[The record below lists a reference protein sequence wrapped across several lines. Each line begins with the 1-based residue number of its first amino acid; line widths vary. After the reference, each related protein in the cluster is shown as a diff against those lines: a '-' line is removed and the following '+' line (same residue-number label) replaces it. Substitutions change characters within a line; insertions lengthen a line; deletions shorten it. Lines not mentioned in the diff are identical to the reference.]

1 MSGKQSLSGFTE
13 YFIDSM
19 GGRHI
24 FVNVI
29 LNFSVKCYT
38 RIIEYRN
45 SLQKGYFSELRYI
58 ESILRELLCLNMHSQ
73 KCSINTSA
81 NKARNFLKS
90 STCVFISPLL
100 LVDL

>member
-1 MSGKQSLSGFTE
+1 MPGEQSLSGFTE

-29 LNFSVKCYT
+29 LNFCGKCYT

-45 SLQKGYFSELRYI
+45 SLEKGYFSELRYM
-58 ESILRELLCLNMHSQ
+58 ESILRYILFLNIHS
-73 KCSINTSA
+73 
-81 NKARNFLKS
+81 
-90 STCVFISPLL
+90 
-100 LVDL
+100 

>member
-38 RIIEYRN
+38 RIIEYRK
-45 SLQKGYFSELRYI
+45 SFQKGYFSELRYI

-90 STCVFISPLL
+90 SICVFISLLL